1 VYLLFDIGGTK
12 LRIALAPDLASFGE
26 PRVLPTPASF
36 PDALAVMRE
45 FVGNNKIESIAGGI
59 AGTWDEGR
67 TKLLASPHLAAWV
80 GVPITE
86 ELARVF
92 NCPVYLENDAA
103 IVGLGEALLL
113 RQGSAGQ
120 EHSIIAYLTIST
132 GVGGARLVDGKIDEH
147 GVGFEP
153 GQAILDYHHPE
164 KHFEDYVSGTAVK
177 LATGQEPKAITDPA
191 FWVELSKIVAIGLHD
206 LALEWTP
213 DTIIIGGS
221 MMGTPGLD
229 LEVIKQEFALR
240 WDAHTPLPT
249 ITRATLGDL
258 GGLHGALA
266 FLKQQQ

>member
-1 VYLLFDIGGTK
+1 MYLLFDIGGTK
-12 LRIALAPDLASFGE
+12 LRLALAPDLASFGE
-26 PRVLPTPASF
+26 PRVLPTPTSF

-45 FVGNNKIESIAGGI
+45 FVGNNKIEGIAGGI

-67 TKLLASPHLAAWV
+67 TKLLASPHLPGWV
-80 GVPITE
+80 GASIKA
-86 ELARVF
+86 ELAQAF

-103 IVGLGEALLL
+103 IVGLGEAQD
-113 RQGSAGQ
+113 RP
-120 EHSIIAYLTIST
+120 EKIIAYLTIST
-132 GVGGARLVDGKIDEH
+132 GVGGARLVNGKIDAH

-177 LATGQEPKAITDPA
+177 LATGQEPKTITDPA
-191 FWVELSKIVAIGLHD
+191 FWIELSKIVAIGLHD

-213 DTIIIGGS
+213 DTMIIGGS
-221 MMGTPGLD
+221 MMGTPGLN

-240 WDAHTPLPT
+240 WEAHTPLPT

-266 FLKQQQ
+266 FLKQNLDK